1 MRKLKFSNINKRH
14 LTLIGLVV
22 VVAVAGY
29 ININYTEDA
38 VETLAPSQT
47 VSAPA
52 EEKSDEY
59 TSAVM
64 ERDNKRSESMQV
76 YRDIIDNSN
85 CDKETKENAQAML
98 TASAK
103 YISDESTIEN
113 SLKAKGVEKSI
124 VYIDGEEV
132 TAIIYDKEL
141 EEVLVSQIKDVIESV
156 SGFSA
161 EKIKI
166 IENK

>member
-1 MRKLKFSNINKRH
+1 MRKFKFSNINRRH
-14 LTLIGLVV
+14 LTLIGLVMV
-22 VVAVAGY
+22 IAVAGY

-38 VETLAPSQT
+38 VETLAPVNT
-47 VSAPA
+47 DAVV
-52 EEKSDEY
+52 EKVDDY

-64 ERDNKRSESMQV
+64 ERDSKRSESMQV
-76 YRDIIDNSN
+76 YRDIVDNSN
-85 CDKETKENAQAML
+85 CDKQTKENAQAML
-98 TASAK
+98 TSAAK
-103 YISDESTIEN
+103 YINDESKIES

-124 VYIDGEEV
+124 VYIDENEV
-132 TAIIYDKEL
+132 TAIVYDMKLDEII
-141 EEVLVSQIKDVIESV
+141 VSQIKDVIENV

>member
-1 MRKLKFSNINKRH
+1 MRKINFSSINKRH

-29 ININYTEDA
+29 VNITYTEDA
-38 VETLAPSQT
+38 VETLAPVENT
-47 VSAPA
+47 APV
-52 EEKSDEY
+52 EENDKY
-59 TSAVM
+59 TTAIM
-64 ERDNKRSESMQV
+64 DRDSKRSESMQV

-85 CDKETKENAQAML
+85 CDKETKDNAQDML
-98 TASAK
+98 TSSAK
-103 YISDESTIEN
+103 YINDENTIEK
-113 SLKAKGVEKSI
+113 SLQAKGIDKSV
-124 VYIDGEEV
+124 VYIDAEEV
-132 TAIIYDKEL
+132 TAIIYDKKL
-141 EEVLVSQIKDVIESV
+141 DDVLVSQIKDVIEGV